1 VDENSYPVDASDSG
15 IERTNGL
22 AEKSQK
28 ETGDTNKI
36 TQNK

>member
-1 VDENSYPVDASDSG
+1 VDENSCPVDASDCD
-15 IERTNGL
+15 IEITNGL